1 MARRAALIAKKQKTV
16 RISRSESYLVNRK
29 YMGDEPEFL
38 GAMTNGEYGLAL
50 NWYNCMCDTNDAR
63 EYITEYLTKRNR
75 KAEAKL
81 LAKLDNCWVP
91 TTVAWRCRMLD
102 RGYEVPSEGD
112 FLEKEL
118 AKALGRV
125 APAAGE
131 ASGDSLAASKRSIQD
146 RMRDR
151 QHDIIGDIEELLD
164 QGDNELNL
172 YDWLKANA
180 IPAGYCQAIVDN
192 YSPWLDELIQAYE
205 GKDEQLKEAY
215 SYLSRKELKDR
226 VVFFNKLIDD
236 AQRYG
241 NVTKKTRA
249 PRKPRTISM
258 DKKLK
263 NLKYQKEN
271 NEYKIASI
279 NPEKIIGAQE
289 LWTFNTKYKIVTV
302 FRAIDRGGLQVKGT
316 SIIGYDEKTSMSK
329 GTGRKPEIVLDKI
342 PKSGKIVLKKLMEE
356 LKTDKP
362 LQIRINENTV
372 LMKVN

>member
-1 MARRAALIAKKQKTV
+1 MARRAAMIAKKVKTN
-16 RISRSESYLVNRK
+16 RISRGESYLINVK

-50 NWYNCMCDTNDAR
+50 NWYNAMCDNGDAR
-63 EYITEYLTKRNR
+63 QYITDYLIKRNR

-91 TTVAWRCRMLD
+91 TTVAWRCRMID
-102 RGYEVPSEGD
+102 RGYEVPSEGG
-112 FLEKEL
+112 FLEAEL

-125 APAAGE
+125 ARSEEE
-131 ASGDSLAASKRSIQD
+131 ASVSSLAVSKRSIQD
-146 RMRDR
+146 RMRER
-151 QHDIIGDIEELLD
+151 QSEIIGDIEELLD
-164 QGDNELNL
+164 LGDNELNL
-172 YDWLKANA
+172 YDWLKAKA
-180 IPAGYCQAIVDN
+180 IPATYCQAIVDY

-205 GKDEQLKEAY
+205 GGDEQLKEAY
-215 SYLSRKELKDR
+215 SHMSRKELKDR
-226 VVFFNKLIDD
+226 VLFFNKLIDD
-236 AQRYG
+236 AGRYG

-271 NEYKIASI
+271 NEFKIASI

-289 LWTFNTKYKIVTV
+289 LWTFNTKYKIITV

-316 SIIGYDEKTSMSK
+316 SIINYDEKTSMSK
-329 GTGRKPEIVLDKI
+329 GTGRKPEIVLDKLQ
-342 PKSGKIVLKKLMEE
+342 KSGKIVLKKLMEE
-356 LKTDKP
+356 MKTDKP
-362 LQIRINENTV
+362 LQLRINENTV
-372 LMKVN
+372 LMKVT